1 MHQAV
6 LFQVALQ
13 AVQQAQSHKYNM
25 ILRELFYIDPDT
37 RHVAND
43 LRYEPKRDDS
53 VLHRDDTRKTRLTL
67 RQINELRK
75 STEAHILE
83 QEAELDFIH
92 SMYAVPPAEAPPA

>member
-1 MHQAV
+1 
-6 LFQVALQ
+6 
-13 AVQQAQSHKYNM
+13 M

-43 LRYEPKRDDS
+43 LRYEPKRDND
-53 VLHRDDTRKTRLTL
+53 VLHRGDTRKTRLTL

-83 QEAELDFIH
+83 QESELEFIH
-92 SMYAVPPAEAPPA
+92 AMYAAPPAAPAA